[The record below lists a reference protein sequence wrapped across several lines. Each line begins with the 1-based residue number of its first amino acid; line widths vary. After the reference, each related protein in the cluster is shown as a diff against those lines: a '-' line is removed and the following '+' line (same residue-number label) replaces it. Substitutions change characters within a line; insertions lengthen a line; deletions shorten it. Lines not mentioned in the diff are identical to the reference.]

1 MALLEVTDLQT
12 TYRMRTSNV
21 VAVDGVS
28 FHIDAG
34 ECLGIVGE
42 SGCGKTTIGMSIMR
56 LLANNGHVTGGQMVF
71 DGVDLASLSERDMRK
86 VRGDT
91 IALIPQTRE
100 ATTLGEAAPGRRVNV
115 EVDILAKHL
124 ERLVSR

>member
-91 IALIPQTRE
+91 IALIPQDPMTS
-100 ATTLGEAAPGRRVNV
+100 L
-115 EVDILAKHL
+115 
-124 ERLVSR
+124 